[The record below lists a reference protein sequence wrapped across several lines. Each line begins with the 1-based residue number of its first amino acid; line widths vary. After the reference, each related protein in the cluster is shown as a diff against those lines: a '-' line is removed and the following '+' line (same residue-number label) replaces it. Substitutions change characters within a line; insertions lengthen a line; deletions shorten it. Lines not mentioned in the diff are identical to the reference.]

1 MPRYDFVC
9 DACQDHLELPTRKP
23 DEHDSC
29 GGSLRRIWHAPTIAF
44 KGSGFYTT
52 DSR

>member
-9 DACQDHLELPTRKP
+9 DACQDHVELPTRRP
-23 DEHDSC
+23 DEHEC
-29 GGSLRRIWHAPTIAF
+29 GGTLRRIWHAPTIAF